1 MKSGLIRPIIATD
14 QQREE
19 PFKTDQHCVPGL
31 DSASGTREIF
41 EKLCLVVISMKTH
54 DWTGV
59 WLVLDPTGRQLCLST
74 KRKLRLKSTSRE
86 FSTNVNLCRRQLFL
100 TFEIYKP

>member
-1 MKSGLIRPIIATD
+1 MYCVEIANERVSVKSGLIRPIIATD

-19 PFKTDQHCVPGL
+19 PFNIDQHCVPGL
-31 DSASGTREIF
+31 DSASGTRENF
-41 EKLCLVVISMKTH
+41 EKLRLVVMSMKTH

-59 WLVLDPTGRQLCLST
+59 WLVLDPTGRQLCL
-74 KRKLRLKSTSRE
+74 
-86 FSTNVNLCRRQLFL
+86 